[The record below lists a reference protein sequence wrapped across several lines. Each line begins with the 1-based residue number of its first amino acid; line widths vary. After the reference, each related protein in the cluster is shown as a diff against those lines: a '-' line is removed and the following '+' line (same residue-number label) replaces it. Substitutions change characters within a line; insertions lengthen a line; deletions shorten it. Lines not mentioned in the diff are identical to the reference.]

1 MSTIYL
7 PVGSLVYLNTT
18 IKLSEHNRQPVS
30 IQTNR
35 IEKTQRMSNGTL
47 RKFFVADKKSINIS
61 WTMLPSFSTFTVD
74 GGYGAMDIR
83 SFYEGTATKAS
94 GALSGN
100 STFDV
105 TLRYGSPSN
114 ITNISG
120 NGTTVTYT
128 AANNFVIGDKVTIY
142 GASPSGYNLSNA
154 TVASASSSQFT
165 ITNTTTG
172 SFVSGGQAFKTQT
185 FNMIFTSCSF
195 ELIKR
200 NVKEVSDDLAQEFWN
215 VSISMEEV

>member
-83 SFYEGTATKAS
+83 SFYEGTAAKAS
-94 GALSGN
+94 GALSGR

-105 TLRYGSPSN
+105 ALGYG
-114 ITNISG
+114 
-120 NGTTVTYT
+120 GT
-128 AANNFVIGDKVTIY
+128 
-142 GASPSGYNLSNA
+142 
-154 TVASASSSQFT
+154 
-165 ITNTTTG
+165 
-172 SFVSGGQAFKTQT
+172 TQT
-185 FNMIFTSCSF
+185 FTMVFTSCSF

-200 NVKEVSDDLAQEFWN
+200 NVKQVSGDTAQEFWD
-215 VSISMEEV
+215 VSLSMEEV